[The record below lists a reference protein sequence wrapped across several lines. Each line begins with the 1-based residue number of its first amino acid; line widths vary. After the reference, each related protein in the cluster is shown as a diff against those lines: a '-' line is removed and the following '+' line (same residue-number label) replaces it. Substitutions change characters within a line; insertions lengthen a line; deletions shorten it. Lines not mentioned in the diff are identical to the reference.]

1 MNELYD
7 LLTDEHRKQLGDE
20 LAKKIVLAINAIDID
35 EIKGEIQ
42 KMVMND
48 IENCFSSNYLSD
60 TIKWDGL
67 GELISEVMVD
77 TIKKAFVK

>member
-20 LAKKIVLAINAIDID
+20 MAKKISVAINAIDIED
-35 EIKGEIQ
+35 IKGEVQ
-42 KMVMND
+42 RMVLTD
-48 IENCFSSNYLSD
+48 VESCFEANYLSD

-77 TIKKAFVK
+77 TLKKAFMK